1 MFFKNISSR
10 KGKHIVHG
18 VYFSPMIWVGK
29 NPINQK
35 KNYEVNIIENDFTVA
50 FETSYNGY
58 DLFITETGLI
68 LFFCDDRKK
77 THELLNLLFGMI
89 YVLIRNIDV
98 RVVREQDITF
108 MEIDFD
114 KKMIL
119 SMSKPRGDATS
130 DWLSE
135 RNDKINWLDFKNR
148 KIIVYNKS
156 LLKGIIEG
164 FDKMPKDHFRLV
176 HLLLDAY
183 TQYQDGNYTASYIL
197 GWIVV
202 EGIISKTWENFL
214 KTNFN
219 TKQVKDQKKMVKDPN
234 WTVSIKI
241 KSLQITNQLTHDL
254 ANLLLKFN
262 SLRNDIIHKWLIKDK
277 EISRTKTQAMVKI
290 TRYLSSKYIF
300 ELKASDELRIEDD
313 KIFSRLLQSWNRESE
328 EDMEEILGSWKE
340 GILDVVLENGS

>member
-1 MFFKNISSR
+1 MFFKNISER

-18 VYFSPMIWVGK
+18 VYFSPMIWVGR

-35 KNYEVNIIENDFTVA
+35 RKNEVNIIENDFTVA

-58 DLFITETGLI
+58 DLLITETGLI

-114 KKMIL
+114 KKMIP
-119 SMSKPRGDATS
+119 SMSKPRGDVTS

-135 RNDKINWLDFKNR
+135 RKGKIEWLDFQSG
-148 KIIVYNKS
+148 KITVYDKT
-156 LLKGIIEG
+156 LLKGLIEA

-183 TQYQDGNYTASYIL
+183 TQYQDGNFIASYIL

-202 EGIISKTWENFL
+202 EGIITKNWENFL

-219 TKQVKDQKKMVKDPN
+219 AKQVMKQNDMVKNPN

-262 SLRNDIIHKWLIKDK
+262 TLRNEIIHKWLIKDK
-277 EISRTKTQAMVKI
+277 EISKTKSLALVKT
-290 TRYLSSKYIF
+290 TRYLSLKYIF
-300 ELKASDELRIEDD
+300 ELEVSDEFRIKDD
-313 KIFSRLLQSWNRESE
+313 KIFSGLLQAWNKESE
-328 EDMEEILGSWKE
+328 EDMEEILDSWKE
-340 GILDVVLENGS
+340 GILDVILENSS